1 MCLRFFSAMLTLEKN
16 YKVRRVQT
24 MNSIVCNSAEME
36 LDIFCN
42 TNETVIPEDLYATT
56 PLVVVRPTYTQ
67 PNEEELH
74 TSFEEAISDRVLAVN
89 RQLRHLSNPLT
100 DCMVVK
106 SPTYSP
112 LKVQSLLARLKR
124 PGYASRQALLY
135 VAISLM
141 LVMVG
146 FDLMG
151 LLVLQTR

>member
-1 MCLRFFSAMLTLEKN
+1 
-16 YKVRRVQT
+16 
-24 MNSIVCNSAEME
+24 MNSIVCNPAEME

-42 TNETVIPEDLYATT
+42 TTETVTPEDMYATT

-89 RQLRHLSNPLT
+89 RQLRHLSIPLT
-100 DCMVVK
+100 DCLDVQSPARTPVK
-106 SPTYSP
+106 
-112 LKVQSLLARLKR
+112 LQSLLARLTR

-135 VAISLM
+135 VAIALM

>member
-1 MCLRFFSAMLTLEKN
+1 
-16 YKVRRVQT
+16 

-56 PLVVVRPTYTQ
+56 PLVVVRPTYTL

-124 PGYASRQALLY
+124 PGYTSRKALY
-135 VAISLM
+135 YMAIALM

>member
-1 MCLRFFSAMLTLEKN
+1 
-16 YKVRRVQT
+16 
-24 MNSIVCNSAEME
+24 ME

-56 PLVVVRPTYTQ
+56 PLVVVRPTYTL

-124 PGYASRQALLY
+124 PGYTSRKALY
-135 VAISLM
+135 YMAIALM